1 MEDQEFERN
10 EQMLEARRLKR
21 LEQKRRRQMQ
31 QRIVLGVLAVILI
44 LVIVLIVRGCK
55 SGKAGQEDAV
65 QKPAQSDTQD
75 NTPQEPV
82 DEPDTVVTLAAVGDI
97 MVYDEQIDAAKQSDG
112 SYDFSTCFS
121 AVSAL
126 TMGADLTVGNLELN
140 FCGEP
145 YSGRPNFRAPESLAL
160 ARKEKGFDLVQTA
173 NTYSIQNGVSGLKS
187 TIKYLNTVGIDHVGT
202 YVAQDDKNTN
212 EGVLLKN
219 VNGIKIAFIGYTKGV
234 NNEKLPEGSEFCVDL
249 LYQDYWTEYKEINSD
264 GIVKSVKAAKA
275 LDPDVIVAMLHWGS

>member
-75 NTPQEPV
+75 NTPQEPA

-112 SYDFSTCFS
+112 SYLVACS
-121 AVSAL
+121 
-126 TMGADLTVGNLELN
+126 ADLDDLYDLFDMKPSEEYDASSVSGWVMEEIGRVPDVGD
-140 FCGEP
+140 
-145 YSGRPNFRAPESLAL
+145 RFRADGLEVCVTRVEHRRVMEIRVRRLPKGDAAPEKVHAH
-160 ARKEKGFDLVQTA
+160 
-173 NTYSIQNGVSGLKS
+173 SG
-187 TIKYLNTVGIDHVGT
+187 T
-202 YVAQDDKNTN
+202 
-212 EGVLLKN
+212 
-219 VNGIKIAFIGYTKGV
+219 
-234 NNEKLPEGSEFCVDL
+234 
-249 LYQDYWTEYKEINSD
+249 
-264 GIVKSVKAAKA
+264 
-275 LDPDVIVAMLHWGS
+275 